1 MLRVNKLA
9 DYGTVVMVSLARSQA
24 NLANAKQLAN
34 ETHIPLP
41 TVTKILKRLAHRGLV
56 KSKQGIGGGY
66 VLAVEPE
73 KISVIDIIEA
83 MDNKLDLIECSI
95 PGLCSLEQFCS
106 AKGNWQII
114 ARAIRES
121 LQTITLE
128 KLAQPNVNFKI
139 QIDTVTTKPIRLNE
153 VRH

>member
-9 DYGTVVMVSLARSQA
+9 DYGTVVMVTLARLHA
-24 NLANAKQLAN
+24 DLVNAKQISL

-41 TVTKILKRLAHRGLV
+41 TVTKILKRLAQRGLV

-66 VLAVEPE
+66 ILAESPE
-73 KISVIDIIEA
+73 HISVIDIIEA
-83 MDNKLDLIECSI
+83 MDSKLDLIECTI
-95 PGLCSLEQFCS
+95 PGLCSLENFCL

-128 KLAQPNVNFKI
+128 KLAQPNVAFKI
-139 QIDTVTTKPIRLNE
+139 HIDTVTTKPLLN
-153 VRH
+153 